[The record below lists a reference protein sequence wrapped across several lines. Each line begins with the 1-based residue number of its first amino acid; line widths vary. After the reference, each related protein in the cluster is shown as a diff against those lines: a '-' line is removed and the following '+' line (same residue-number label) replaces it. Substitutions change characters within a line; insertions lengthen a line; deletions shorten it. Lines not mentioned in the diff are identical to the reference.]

1 MTDGYVVHLPM
12 VIVFVPKTCGHS
24 PFKWANFMAYRR
36 LTSMGVILTTYDTWD
51 DPPQVDLSSWS
62 YHSPGK
68 STETCCTPQKSNELI
83 PRIAMFT
90 GSYLFQPIILSIH
103 VSFRGC
109 ICFMN
114 PFSTSHI
121 TIKNKSMMRKRIWWR
136 NKIQERWS
144 IDVFFKR
151 MYFFPAWLPEQWK
164 ESIQNFMKF
173 GSHASDQCSQLPW
186 IYHFLQLQGIPVFP
200 GKPKRTDF
208 HVERMDSDLHFPVHW
223 RGVSCFA
230 NRGETGDMSTRK
242 SNAQSYKHIS
252 DNRHTNWTCF
262 LWPTGHQAMCRQ
274 ETQGPVQT
282 FLD

>member
-1 MTDGYVVHLPM
+1 MYYEPFFHLPYYNKEQ
-12 VIVFVPKTCGHS
+12 INDEG
-24 PFKWANFMAYRR
+24 W
-36 LTSMGVILTTYDTWD
+36 LW
-51 DPPQVDLSSWS
+51 
-62 YHSPGK
+62 
-68 STETCCTPQKSNELI
+68 
-83 PRIAMFT
+83 FT
-90 GSYLFQPIILSIH
+90 GFHVKNLMKKQNPREMKHRSLFQ
-103 VSFRGC
+103 
-109 ICFMN
+109 
-114 PFSTSHI
+114 T
-121 TIKNKSMMRKRIWWR
+121 
-136 NKIQERWS
+136 
-144 IDVFFKR
+144 DVF
-151 MYFFPAWLPEQWK
+151 FFPAWFPEQWK

-186 IYHFLQLQGIPVFP
+186 IYHFLQLQGISVFP

-252 DNRHTNWTCF
+252 DNRHTNWTWF